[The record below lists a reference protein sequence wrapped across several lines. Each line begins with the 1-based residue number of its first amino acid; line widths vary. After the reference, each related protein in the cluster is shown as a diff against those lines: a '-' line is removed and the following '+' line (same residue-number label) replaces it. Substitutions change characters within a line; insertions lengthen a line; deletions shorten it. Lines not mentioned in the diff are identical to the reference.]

1 MQIREALPGEHAR
14 LGALVADAYA
24 ALPDMPGPD
33 EQPAYYAM
41 LRDAAAR
48 AKNPAIHV
56 LAAVSDDG
64 QIAGA
69 VDFID
74 DLAHYG
80 AGSVATIPNA
90 CGIRLLA
97 VAPAHRG
104 RGLGEELTRACLARA
119 RALGRA
125 QVILHT
131 TRAMRTAWALYE
143 RLGFARAPELDFRQR
158 TLEVFGFRLALTGS
172 A

>member
-24 ALPDMPGPD
+24 ALPGMPGPD

-48 AKNPAIHV
+48 ARNPAIHV
-56 LAAVSDDG
+56 LAAVDEL
-64 QIAGA
+64 GA
-69 VDFID
+69 LCGVVDFID

-80 AGSVATIPNA
+80 AGDVARIANA

-97 VAPAHRG
+97 VAPEHRG
-104 RGLGEELTRACLARA
+104 RGLGELLTRECLARA

-143 RLGFARAPELDFRQR
+143 RLGFTRAPELDFRQQ
-158 TLEVFGFRLALTGS
+158 TLDVFGFRLAITGS

>member
-24 ALPDMPGPD
+24 ALPGMPGPC

-48 AKNPAIHV
+48 AQHPAIHV
-56 LAAVSDDG
+56 LAAISDDG
-64 QIAGA
+64 ALCGA

-80 AGSVATIPNA
+80 AGAVSSIPNA
-90 CGIRLLA
+90 AGIRLLA

-104 RGLGEELTRACLARA
+104 RGLGELLTRECLARA
-119 RALGRA
+119 RALGRT

-131 TRAMRTAWALYE
+131 TRAMRTAWSLYE
-143 RLGFARAPELDFRQR
+143 RLGFTRAPELDFAQGA
-158 TLEVFGFRLALTGS
+158 LEVFGFRLDLAL